1 MDGIGLAAQATDEE
15 TVKEGPRCS
24 DNAPLREYEVVAIN
38 VEITLNRYL
47 DYDPEGRMY
56 VLAEEL
62 ERVRA
67 EEQRNA
73 GARTNGSEPGVSLG
87 LQGDA
92 IQPLTLRVNQG
103 ECLRISLR
111 NELEGEAASFHI
123 HGSTLLI
130 EGSDDPA
137 IATNP
142 DSFAAPGETVDYE
155 WMVAEDEP
163 EGTHYVHSHGD
174 AREQT
179 VHGLFGAV
187 IVELAGS
194 RFLDP
199 ETGEELRSGWSAI
212 IEDRNGEDFRE
223 FGLYYHEVGD
233 ENYQFLDKEGEFVP
247 QVDPTTSAYRP
258 GARALNYRSEPF
270 LNRLQ
275 LQEQLTGRFDESVA
289 YSSYVFGDPATPIM
303 RSYLGDPVKE
313 RIIHGGSE
321 VFHVHHVHGG
331 AVRWRRQPDAED
343 TNFATGLDKHPPIL
357 PAASERLDSQGI
369 GPSETYDVE
378 NECGSGGCQQS
389 VGDFLVHCHV
399 AHHYFAGMWGL
410 WRVYNTLQDGQAS
423 TDSLPPLAELPDRKG
438 GVAPAVD
445 SSQLVGTSVDWSG
458 ERFDI
463 TAGGLAEWVQRQLP
477 PRGRPKGYD
486 ASVLDWS
493 VEGNVFVNEPETQQA
508 WPGYHPAQ
516 PGSRPPF
523 PFDPKTGKLAYPFLR
538 PHFGKR
544 PPFAPGHGP
553 APYLDPPAEPSG
565 IPPPGTSGPASVCP
579 DGTSLKSFS
588 MEAIALPIT
597 QNERANIVDPN
608 GELYVLKEQEEAVRA
623 NNDLRVP
630 LTIRA
635 NAGEDCVDVTLT
647 STLEDSPDNH
657 GFAKVNTH
665 IHFVQFD
672 VQASD
677 GVIAG
682 FNYEQSVR
690 PFTVEGQRVVAAAA
704 SGASSIQLDGAERFQ
719 PGILVGVGMDED
731 ETFEVR
737 EISSVSGSTVTFDE
751 PLEHAHAQ
759 GEIVSTEFVRYR
771 WYPDVQFGTA
781 YFHDHV
787 NALKSW
793 RHGLVGALVSEPP
806 GSTYHD
812 PHSGEPIDSGPIA
825 DIRTEAPVSADVT
838 GSFREFAL
846 FIQDDNPPV
855 HIDRSS
861 GSAINLRAEPIGRRP
876 GDPSRAFSSTVHGD
890 PATPLLEAYVGD
902 PMVLRAL
909 VGGTNDTHTLHVD
922 GHWFR
927 IEPYSLTS
935 PPTSTAH
942 LGISER
948 YDLVIPRAGGP
959 QQLPGDYLYYNGR
972 SFKLLEGSWGLLRV
986 LDGEGGLQRLPG
998 RDPPAPPEL
1007 VCPAGESEKS
1017 FSVAAIEVDLPMLGR
1032 GTGKI
1037 FVLDQDKAA
1046 VRSGERLPEPLVL
1059 HVNVGDCVRVELR
1072 NETDGPVSFHADML
1086 AYDPADSAG
1095 VEAGR
1100 MPPQAIPTGASRTY
1114 TFFASQEVG
1123 ETVALIR
1130 DWGDVTENPGLGLYG
1145 AIVVGPE
1152 GATYRDVYSDEDVSL
1167 EARWQVNVFPSDG
1180 EPYRDYSLFLQ
1191 DEDESIGTHRMPY
1204 TTEVSDTTAIN
1215 YQSAPLE
1222 DRLDA
1227 DGELAS
1233 PFLSSDA
1240 RGDPPTPLVEAYAGE
1255 SMLLR
1260 VIAPWSEQAQVFT
1273 IEGHEWPFEPGRE
1286 GSDRLSS
1293 VQLGGAEAITLRP
1306 EGGAGGLAR
1315 IPGDYL
1321 YGNHREPYREA
1332 GQWGLLRVRDPD
1344 DPGGSDL
1351 LQLECG
1357 RVSCD
1362 EGMST
1367 VTWMLIGTAAV
1378 AGVAAGA
1385 LAFTRWRKR
1394 SRSPGEAQVD

>member
-1 MDGIGLAAQATDEE
+1 
-15 TVKEGPRCS
+15 
-24 DNAPLREYEVVAIN
+24 
-38 VEITLNRYL
+38 
-47 DYDPEGRMY
+47 MY
-56 VLAEEL
+56 VLEDEL
-62 ERVRA
+62 ERVRD
-67 EEQRNA
+67 EEGRNA
-73 GARTNGSEPGVSLG
+73 DARSTTSDPATSLG

-92 IQPLTLRVNQG
+92 IQPLTIRVNQG
-103 ECLRISLR
+103 ECLRITLR
-111 NELEGEAASFHI
+111 NDLKDEPASLHI
-123 HGSTLLI
+123 HGSSLLI
-130 EGSDDPA
+130 EGTDDPA

-142 DSFAAPGETVDYE
+142 DAYAAPGETVEYQ
-155 WMVAEDEP
+155 WMVAAEQP
-163 EGTHYVHSHGD
+163 EGTHYVHSHGNV
-174 AREQT
+174 REQT

-187 IVELAGS
+187 IVEPAGS

-199 ETGEELRSGWSAI
+199 LTGEELSSGWAAM
-212 IEDRNGEDFRE
+212 IEDPNGPDFRE

-233 ENYQFLDKEGEFVP
+233 ENYQFLDKAGEFVA

-258 GARALNYRSEPF
+258 GARALNYRSESF
-270 LNRLQ
+270 MNRLQ
-275 LQEQLTGRFDESVA
+275 LQEQTTGRFDESVA

-331 AVRWRRQPDAED
+331 AIRWRRQPDAED
-343 TNFATGLDKHPPIL
+343 TGFATGLDKHPPVL
-357 PAASERLDSQGI
+357 PDASERIDSQGI

-410 WRVYNTLQDGQAS
+410 WRVYNTLQDGEAS
-423 TDSLPPLAELPDRKG
+423 TDSLPPLAELPDRAG
-438 GVAPAVD
+438 DVEPAVD
-445 SSQLVGTSVDWSG
+445 SSKLAGTTVDWNGLSS
-458 ERFDI
+458 DI
-463 TAGGLAEWVQRQLP
+463 TVPGLAEWVVRQLP

-486 ASVLDWS
+486 ASVLDWTL
-493 VEGNVFVNEPETQQA
+493 EDGVFVNEPETEQV
-508 WPGYHPAQ
+508 WPGYRSPA
-516 PGSRPPF
+516 PGTRPPL

-553 APYLDPPAEPSG
+553 APYLDPPENTARP
-565 IPPPGTSGPASVCP
+565 PPPGASGPASVCP
-579 DGTSLKSFS
+579 EGTTVRSFD

-597 QNERANIVDPN
+597 QNERADIVDPN
-608 GELYVLKEQEEAVRA
+608 GELYVLKDQEQSVRA
-623 NNDLRVP
+623 DNDLRVP

-635 NAGEDCVDVTLT
+635 NASEDCVDITLT
-647 STLEDSPDNH
+647 SKLEDSPDNH

-690 PFTVEGQRVVAAAA
+690 PFTIEGEALVAPTA
-704 SGASSIQLDGAERFQ
+704 SGGTSVHVESADRFQ

-737 EISSVSGSTVTFDE
+737 EIASIAGNTVTFSE
-751 PLEHAHAQ
+751 PLEHAHAA

-806 GSTYHD
+806 GSSYHD
-812 PHSGEPIDSGPIA
+812 PRTGEQIESGPVA
-825 DIRTEAPVSADVT
+825 DIRTESRVSADVT

-861 GSAINLRAEPIGRRP
+861 GSAINLRAEPLAERN
-876 GDPSRAFSSTVHGD
+876 GDPARLFSSSAHGD
-890 PATPLLEAYVGD
+890 PATPLLEANLGD
-902 PMVLRAL
+902 PLVLRAL
-909 VGGTNDTHTLHVD
+909 VGGTNDVHTLHVD

-948 YDLVIPRAGGP
+948 YDVVIPAAGGP

-972 SFKLLEGSWGLLRV
+972 SFKLREGSWGILRV
-986 LDGEGGLQRLPG
+986 LDGSEPDALERLPG
-998 RDPPAPPEL
+998 LSAQPPAPSTA
-1007 VCPAGESEKS
+1007 VCPPKTPEKRYAVS
-1017 FSVAAIEVDLPMLGR
+1017 AIDIDLPVLGR
-1032 GTGKI
+1032 DTGKI
-1037 FVLDQDKAA
+1037 YVLDGDKAA
-1046 VRSGERLPEPLVL
+1046 VESGERPPEPLVL
-1059 HVNVGDCVRVELR
+1059 HVNVGDCIKIELS

-1086 AYDPADSAG
+1086 SYDPKDSG
-1095 VEAGR
+1095 GIEAGR
-1100 MPPQAIPTGASRTY
+1100 MPPQAVLSGDSRTY
-1114 TFFASQEVG
+1114 TFFASPEVG
-1123 ETVALIR
+1123 ETVALVR
-1130 DWGDVTENPGLGLYG
+1130 DWGDVTENPGLGLFG

-1152 GATYRDVYSDEDVSL
+1152 GAAYRDVYTNEDASL
-1167 EARWQVNVFPSDG
+1167 ASRWQVNVFPG
-1180 EPYRDYSLFLQ
+1180 EGEAYRDYALFMQ
-1191 DEDESIGTHRMPY
+1191 DDDESIGTHRMPY
-1204 TTEVSDTTAIN
+1204 TTEVSDSVGVN
-1215 YQSAPLE
+1215 YQAALLE
-1222 DRLDA
+1222 RRLDA
-1227 DGELAS
+1227 DEDT
-1233 PFLSSDA
+1233 SSVFRSTDEH
-1240 RGDPPTPLVEAYAGE
+1240 GDPPTPLIEAYAGE
-1255 SMLLR
+1255 TIAVHVL
-1260 VIAPWSEQAQVFT
+1260 APWSEQAQVFN
-1273 IEGHEWPFEPGRE
+1273 IEGHEWPIEPGLE
-1286 GSDRLSS
+1286 GSDLLSA
-1293 VQLGGAEAITLRP
+1293 VQLGGLEAITIRP
-1306 EGGAGGLAR
+1306 DGGAGGDGQLS
-1315 IPGDYL
+1315 GDFL

-1332 GQWGLLRVRDPD
+1332 GQWGIFRVRDPED
-1344 DPGGSDL
+1344 SGSKL
-1351 LQLECG
+1351 LQLRCG
-1357 RVSCD
+1357 RASCD
-1362 EGMST
+1362 EGRGV
-1367 VTWMLIGTAAV
+1367 VTWMLMGLGVVVVVGV
-1378 AGVAAGA
+1378 AGFIVA
-1385 LAFTRWRKR
+1385 RWIGGRPNK
-1394 SRSPGEAQVD
+1394 GTQ